1 MPSALTKSL
10 TPSFCEVRS
19 IERRESARETVL
31 TLLPAKIWFHDPT
44 ACWDRL
50 LKFTPKPGRFS
61 VVEVMPLLGEKPF
74 SPPAEQQARKLPPF
88 EKLWAARNVPWFW
101 MWFSFRKWR

>member
-1 MPSALTKSL
+1 M
-10 TPSFCEVRS
+10 
-19 IERRESARETVL
+19 
-31 TLLPAKIWFHDPT
+31 WFHDPT

-74 SPPAEQQARKLPPF
+74 SPPAE
-88 EKLWAARNVPWFW
+88 
-101 MWFSFRKWR
+101 